1 MKGSRLRAMPRR
13 CQSTTGLCSPRT
25 CLPSCQILAAAP
37 SSSRLATASVFQ
49 WILHLMAPSLR
60 GSATSL
66 PSVTP
71 SSSTALTGLPHYNH
85 RYWMCVC
92 VCVCV
97 CVCTR
102 TFVQKIN
109 RITPYPRILVFVH
122 QNALVL
128 VGATVE
134 TDCCG
139 RLRGVGS
146 KKDKTMRS
154 SRRLS
159 VLLFKEIEP

>member
-1 MKGSRLRAMPRR
+1 MPRR

-37 SSSRLATASVFQ
+37 SFSRLATASVFR
-49 WILHLMAPSLR
+49 WILHLMAPLLR

-71 SSSTALTGLPHYNH
+71 SSSTAPTGLPHYNH
-85 RYWMCVC
+85 RFWSCIECCVC
-92 VCVCV
+92 VCM

-109 RITPYPRILVFVH
+109 LITPYHRILVFGH
-122 QNALVL
+122 QNAHLFLSGQRWKRIVAG
-128 VGATVE
+128 VDVVWGA
-134 TDCCG
+134 
-139 RLRGVGS
+139 R
-146 KKDKTMRS
+146 KTS
-154 SRRLS
+154 
-159 VLLFKEIEP
+159 